1 MISLNFTGVIY
12 NLKKIAAINDL
23 SGIGRCSLSVALPII
38 SALKVQCCPFP
49 TSILS
54 SQTGYPKFT
63 FLDLTDEM
71 TNYYKVWK
79 ELNINFD
86 CIYSGF
92 LGSTN
97 QIDIVYQF
105 IKQNPNAFVVVDP
118 IMGDNGQLYPIFNKQ
133 LCLKIKELVKLSNL
147 TTPNLTEACFLT
159 GRDLTKQNFTR
170 NEIIE
175 IAKDISKLGPSK
187 VIITGILEED
197 NISNLAYD
205 KTTGE
210 IFFTSINYNHCS
222 YSGTGDIF
230 ASILSAMICRG
241 FSLKY
246 CIDTATNFIY
256 KVVEYSS
263 KFNDDRNDGIRFEN
277 FLNELT
283 KI

>member
-1 MISLNFTGVIY
+1 VLY

-38 SALKVQCCPFP
+38 SSLKVQCCPFP

-71 TNYYKVWK
+71 TSYYRVWK
-79 ELNINFD
+79 DLNINFD

-92 LGSTN
+92 LGSVN
-97 QIDIVYQF
+97 QIDIVYEF
-105 IKQNPNAFVVVDP
+105 INENPNSFVVVDP
-118 IMGDNGQLYPIFNKQ
+118 IMGDNGELYPIFNKEYHI
-133 LCLKIKELVKLSNL
+133 KMKELVKISNL

-159 GRDLTKQNFTR
+159 ERDLTKQDFTR

-175 IAKDISKLGPSK
+175 IAKDLSNLGPNK
-187 VIITGILEED
+187 VIITGILED
-197 NISNLAYD
+197 NNISNLAYD
-205 KTTGE
+205 KQADE
-210 IFFTSINYNHCS
+210 IFFTSIKYNNCS

-230 ASILSAMICRG
+230 TSILSAMICRG
-241 FSLKY
+241 FDLKY
-246 CIDTATNFIY
+246 CVETATNFIY
-256 KVVEYSS
+256 KVVEYSAQ
-263 KFNDDRNDGIRFEN
+263 FNSDRNDGIKFEQ
-277 FLNELT
+277 FLNDLT

>member
-1 MISLNFTGVIY
+1 M
-12 NLKKIAAINDL
+12 KKIAAINDL

-38 SALKVQCCPFP
+38 SSLKVQCCPFP

-71 TNYYKVWK
+71 TSYYKVWK
-79 ELNINFD
+79 DLNINFD

-92 LGSTN
+92 LGSVN
-97 QIDIVYQF
+97 QIDIVYEF
-105 IKQNPNAFVVVDP
+105 INENPNAFVVVDP
-118 IMGDNGQLYPIFNKQ
+118 IMGDNGELYPIFNKEYHI
-133 LCLKIKELVKLSNL
+133 KMKELVKISNL

-159 GRDLTKQNFTR
+159 KRDLSKKNFTR

-175 IAKDISKLGPSK
+175 IAKDLSNLGPNK
-187 VIITGILEED
+187 VIITGILED
-197 NISNLAYD
+197 NNISNLAYD
-205 KTTGE
+205 KETDE
-210 IFFTSINYNHCS
+210 IFFTSIKYNNCS

-230 ASILSAMICRG
+230 TSILSAMICRG
-241 FSLKY
+241 FDLKY
-246 CIDTATNFIY
+246 CVETATNFIY

-263 KFNDDRNDGIRFEN
+263 QFNSDRNDGIKFEQ
-277 FLNELT
+277 FLGDLT

>member
-1 MISLNFTGVIY
+1 M
-12 NLKKIAAINDL
+12 KKIAAINDL

-63 FLDLTDEM
+63 FLDLTNEM
-71 TNYYKVWK
+71 TAYYKVWK
-79 ELNINFD
+79 DLNVNFD

-92 LGSTN
+92 LGSIN
-97 QIDIVYQF
+97 QIDIVYEF
-105 IKQNPNAFVVVDP
+105 IKENPNAFIVVDP
-118 IMGDNGQLYPIFNKQ
+118 IIGDNGELYPIFNKKS
-133 LCLKIKELVKLSNL
+133 CLKIKELVKLSNL

-159 GRDLTKQNFTR
+159 GKDFTKQSFTR

-175 IAKDISKLGPSK
+175 IAKDISKLGPNK

-205 KTTGE
+205 KTTNE
-210 IFFTSINYNHCS
+210 VFFTSIKYNKCS

-230 ASILSAMICRG
+230 TSILCAMICRG
-241 FSLKY
+241 FDLKY
-246 CIDTATNFIY
+246 CVDTATNFIY
-256 KVVEYSS
+256 KVVEYSAQ
-263 KFNDDRNDGIRFEN
+263 FNDDRNDGIRFEQ
-277 FLNELT
+277 FLNDLT